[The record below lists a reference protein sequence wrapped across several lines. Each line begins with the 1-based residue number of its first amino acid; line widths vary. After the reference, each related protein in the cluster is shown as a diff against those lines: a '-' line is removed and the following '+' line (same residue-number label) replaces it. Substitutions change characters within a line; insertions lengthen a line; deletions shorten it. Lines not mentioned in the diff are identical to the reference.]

1 MKGAGLTVPDKFMKI
16 RPMEADTTDNRGESA
31 EEKTPQESE
40 TRPLSKLR
48 DLRPEKDPIG
58 AGRGGFLRSETRRP

>member
-1 MKGAGLTVPDKFMKI
+1 
-16 RPMEADTTDNRGESA
+16 MEAETKDNRGEGT
-31 EEKTPQESE
+31 EENVPEQNE

-58 AGRGGFLRSETRRP
+58 AGRGGFLKPETKRL

>member
-1 MKGAGLTVPDKFMKI
+1 MKI
-16 RPMEADTTDNRGESA
+16 RHMEAETTDNRGEST
-31 EEKTPQESE
+31 EENTPEQSE

-58 AGRGGFLRSETRRP
+58 AGRGGFLRSATKRP

>member
-1 MKGAGLTVPDKFMKI
+1 
-16 RPMEADTTDNRGESA
+16 MEAETTDSRSEST
-31 EEKTPQESE
+31 EENTPEQSE

>member
-1 MKGAGLTVPDKFMKI
+1 
-16 RPMEADTTDNRGESA
+16 MEAETKDDRGESQ
-31 EEKTPQESE
+31 EENMPEQIE

-58 AGRGGFLRSETRRP
+58 AGRGGFLRSAAKRP

>member
-1 MKGAGLTVPDKFMKI
+1 
-16 RPMEADTTDNRGESA
+16 MEAETNDNRAESTD
-31 EEKTPQESE
+31 ENTPEQTE

-58 AGRGGFLRSETRRP
+58 AGRGLFLGSDARRR

>member
-1 MKGAGLTVPDKFMKI
+1 
-16 RPMEADTTDNRGESA
+16 MEAETNDNRGEST
-31 EEKTPQESE
+31 EEKMPEQIE

-58 AGRGGFLRSETRRP
+58 AGRGFLGSDARRR

>member
-1 MKGAGLTVPDKFMKI
+1 
-16 RPMEADTTDNRGESA
+16 MEAETKDNRGEGT
-31 EEKTPQESE
+31 EENAPEQSE

-58 AGRGGFLRSETRRP
+58 AGRGGFLGPDAKRL

>member
-1 MKGAGLTVPDKFMKI
+1 M
-16 RPMEADTTDNRGESA
+16 MEAETKDNRGENP
-31 EEKTPQESE
+31 EENSPEQVE

-58 AGRGGFLRSETRRP
+58 AGRGGFLGSRAKRP